1 MPCKI
6 LLKTQLLLFFLPI
19 SVLGQVDSLKKV
31 AQSLPDSE
39 EKINVYKDIGFH
51 YYYENPDLCLKYCD
65 TVEQIARAIN
75 NPRGVNK
82 ANYLRSTAYF
92 TKGDFLEALDF
103 AQKALEGMKAVGDS
117 FNVAINYGM
126 IGSIYT
132 SMNLL
137 DKATEN
143 LILSAEMSE
152 RIGDTLGVAISQQ
165 NLGNVFL
172 QLADL
177 KTAKLYYET
186 AAEIY
191 KKHGWNGY
199 LANTYNS
206 MTGVEIDADKKLE
219 LLKKALYYAKEHPQ
233 YLGSIYANWALYY
246 FDDKQDPTKAVQ
258 YGLRSLKKAES
269 SGDVDLITEDYVK
282 LGSYYHALN
291 KTDSSI
297 YYLNLGIEKAKEY
310 EIRVEEEDASFFLH
324 QLYKKQNNTTK
335 ALEYLENAYLLKDSI
350 YNQKVTEQLQ
360 SNAAKF
366 ELEKKERAL
375 AEQRLQIAQQKNLRQ
390 QIILFALLALA
401 LLVGV
406 YQWFLF
412 RQQHK
417 KRETELALAH
427 QQAETQKLKE
437 LDQLKSTFFTNIS
450 HELRTPLTLIL
461 APLMDA
467 IPEIKSNSVKDKLK
481 IVQSNAKNLLNL
493 VNEIMDL
500 SKMQAGQLEVSR
512 QKIMLAPL
520 VRRLF
525 FAFESLAG
533 IRNLEYQIN
542 YQIQQPLQVQLD
554 VEKFEKILNNLLS
567 NAIKYTETGGKV
579 HLNIRETPKG
589 LSFEVMD
596 TGTGIHPDDQ
606 AHVFKRFY
614 QAKNEKMPLQGGTG
628 VGLALAKELAKLLQG
643 DLTFKSE
650 WGKGSTFTLH
660 LALKKEY
667 LSMET
672 VEEIPINSDK
682 ESPRVLP
689 TFQPLFINKEKPKL
703 LIVEDNPEM
712 SRYLEQSLSE
722 NYQCTTA
729 TDGRDALNKL
739 KLFDFHCIT
748 SDVMMPNMDG
758 FTFRSMVN
766 EHPQWR
772 QIPFL
777 LLTARYLEADKLKGF
792 QLGIDDY
799 VTKPFSTKE
808 LQARIYNLIRN
819 KIERDEFLKTEQSL
833 SKAHE
838 TVALSVEQRLLKK
851 AEQIVLDNIDQ
862 ADFKVTDLAK
872 QIGYSS
878 KQLGRIIK
886 KLTGLSSVAFI
897 LEIRLQKARELL
909 EKRTFGTV
917 TEVMYEVGIQST
929 SYFTRKFT
937 ERFGKN
943 PSEVLG

>member
-1 MPCKI
+1 
-6 LLKTQLLLFFLPI
+6 
-19 SVLGQVDSLKKV
+19 
-31 AQSLPDSE
+31 
-39 EKINVYKDIGFH
+39 
-51 YYYENPDLCLKYCD
+51 
-65 TVEQIARAIN
+65 
-75 NPRGVNK
+75 
-82 ANYLRSTAYF
+82 
-92 TKGDFLEALDF
+92 
-103 AQKALEGMKAVGDS
+103 
-117 FNVAINYGM
+117 
-126 IGSIYT
+126 
-132 SMNLL
+132 
-137 DKATEN
+137 
-143 LILSAEMSE
+143 
-152 RIGDTLGVAISQQ
+152 
-165 NLGNVFL
+165 
-172 QLADL
+172 
-177 KTAKLYYET
+177 
-186 AAEIY
+186 
-191 KKHGWNGY
+191 
-199 LANTYNS
+199 
-206 MTGVEIDADKKLE
+206 
-219 LLKKALYYAKEHPQ
+219 
-233 YLGSIYANWALYY
+233 
-246 FDDKQDPTKAVQ
+246 
-258 YGLRSLKKAES
+258 
-269 SGDVDLITEDYVK
+269 
-282 LGSYYHALN
+282 
-291 KTDSSI
+291 
-297 YYLNLGIEKAKEY
+297 
-310 EIRVEEEDASFFLH
+310 
-324 QLYKKQNNTTK
+324 
-335 ALEYLENAYLLKDSI
+335 
-350 YNQKVTEQLQ
+350 
-360 SNAAKF
+360 
-366 ELEKKERAL
+366 
-375 AEQRLQIAQQKNLRQ
+375 
-390 QIILFALLALA
+390 
-401 LLVGV
+401 
-406 YQWFLF
+406 
-412 RQQHK
+412 
-417 KRETELALAH
+417 
-427 QQAETQKLKE
+427 
-437 LDQLKSTFFTNIS
+437 
-450 HELRTPLTLIL
+450 
-461 APLMDA
+461 
-467 IPEIKSNSVKDKLK
+467 
-481 IVQSNAKNLLNL
+481 
-493 VNEIMDL
+493 
-500 SKMQAGQLEVSR
+500 
-512 QKIMLAPL
+512 
-520 VRRLF
+520 
-525 FAFESLAG
+525 
-533 IRNLEYQIN
+533 
-542 YQIQQPLQVQLD
+542 
-554 VEKFEKILNNLLS
+554 
-567 NAIKYTETGGKV
+567 
-579 HLNIRETPKG
+579 
-589 LSFEVMD
+589 
-596 TGTGIHPDDQ
+596 
-606 AHVFKRFY
+606 
-614 QAKNEKMPLQGGTG
+614 MPLQGGTG

-758 FTFRSMVN
+758 FIFRSMVN
-766 EHPQWR
+766 EYPQWR

-851 AEQIVLDNIDQ
+851 AEQTVLDNIDQ